1 MQAGRGVGGGV
12 GGITLLPHRLAR
24 VFVPT
29 WGDAE
34 FAKIDRQLA
43 EAVRLGLLA
52 KKPDRPVYTRV

>member
-1 MQAGRGVGGGV
+1 
-12 GGITLLPHRLAR
+12 
-24 VFVPT
+24 VPP

-43 EAVRLGLLA
+43 EAVHLGLLA